1 MRREI
6 AAASAMSSTVKFPG
20 PLLRRS
26 RREASVMACRVA
38 ALLSSRREGA
48 GASGTALPVRV
59 VGMRLHYVHIY
70 TLCKFLQKPDSQ
82 LPNSLVTAHPYADAA
97 ALGKVG
103 EL

>member
-1 MRREI
+1 
-6 AAASAMSSTVKFPG
+6 
-20 PLLRRS
+20 
-26 RREASVMACRVA
+26 MAWRVA

-48 GASGTALPVRV
+48 GGSGMVLPVWV

-82 LPNSLVTAHPYADAA
+82 LSNSLVTAHPYADAA
-97 ALGKVG
+97 PLGKVG